1 VINGERTA
9 NPPLFTHA
17 QVNHYALRSM
27 DSFLVKRARGRA
39 NHSHHVLGMEYWER
53 FNLNDEKDSSIDRYK
68 TKVTK
73 LAKELKSD
81 PVLKD
86 LHARAVDWHTRKAAS
101 LKMDP
106 DMDELVN
113 GLKAAL

>member
-1 VINGERTA
+1 
-9 NPPLFTHA
+9 
-17 QVNHYALRSM
+17 
-27 DSFLVKRARGRA
+27 
-39 NHSHHVLGMEYWER
+39 
-53 FNLNDEKDSSIDRYK
+53 DSSIDRYK

-81 PVLKD
+81 PVLKE